1 DHCSSPSPSARRSLS
16 TTPQRRTDMDE
27 LTVIQDFVSD
37 DYFSSDGTKES
48 FKAKALE
55 LRKEWEQE
63 ATSAEAEGR
72 TLTTP
77 LNSWATSRQ
86 QLQKRLVSLVE
97 GLGEN
102 ATLTA
107 DDREAIAGFDQQL
120 LDFLGYSNGY
130 DITVGRNPGGEE

>member
-1 DHCSSPSPSARRSLS
+1 PSPSARRSALLS
-16 TTPQRRTDMDE
+16 ATQRRRTDMDE

-77 LNSWATSRQ
+77 LNAWATSRQ
-86 QLQKRLVSLVE
+86 QLQKRLVSLTE
-97 GLGEN
+97 GLAEN
-102 ATLTA
+102 STLTA
-107 DDREAIAGFDQQL
+107 DELEEVAGFDQQL

-130 DITVGRNPGGEE
+130 DIT